1 MADRSEAPH
10 PWRRALAWLAFLG
23 PFFFATYAFA
33 NWTASLHTAVPSIV
47 FDWERHIPFLPWT
60 IVPYWIIDALYGI
73 SLFLCASKREL
84 DTHALRLLTAQ
95 VVAVA
100 CFIAFPHRFTFA
112 HPPADGVFGAL
123 FDVLLGFDRP
133 FNQLPSLHIALAVI
147 LWTLYARKTRGA
159 PRVVV
164 DVAFVMICASV
175 LTTFQHHFIDIPTG
189 FALGW
194 LCVWLWP
201 DEESLRPLQL
211 WQRTSDPR
219 RWRLA
224 AYYLAGALAC
234 TMLAFALR
242 GWTLWLLWPALSL
255 GFVAAFYA
263 GVGANG
269 FQKDR
274 DGKLSLAARWLLAP
288 YLAGAWANSRAW
300 TRTHPQPSHLAD
312 GVWIGRTPS
321 ARDLASTPNAAIV
334 DLAAELSLPRN
345 ARRRIVSA
353 NAETGRRE
361 TAVAVVPVLDLTLP
375 PRRALDDAAQAIERL
390 RAQGPVLVCCA
401 LGYSRS
407 ACAAAAWLLATGRAA
422 TVDAAFARIQ
432 AAREH
437 VVLDAGHAAV
447 LAPLARVATR

>member
-1 MADRSEAPH
+1 MVDPSEAPH

-84 DTHALRLLTAQ
+84 DTHALRLMTAQ

-100 CFIAFPHRFTFA
+100 CFIAFPHRFPFA

-147 LWTLYARKTRGA
+147 LWTLYARKARGA
-159 PRVVV
+159 LRVVV
-164 DVAFVMICASV
+164 DVAFVVICASV

-201 DEESLRPLQL
+201 EEESLRPLRL

-219 RWRLA
+219 RWQLA

-255 GFVAAFYA
+255 SFVASFYA
-263 GVGANG
+263 GVGASG
-269 FQKDR
+269 FQKVATE
-274 DGKLSLAARWLLAP
+274 GSAP
-288 YLAGAWANSRAW
+288 ACGGCSRPPAPAWANSRAW
-300 TRTHPQPSHLAD
+300 TRTHRSR
-312 GVWIGRTPS
+312 RTS
-321 ARDLASTPNAAIV
+321 R
-334 DLAAELSLPRN
+334 
-345 ARRRIVSA
+345 RRRIRPHALGARSRLDAERRSPRRRAAPRSTPRGIVSA
-353 NAETGRRE
+353 DAEPGAAKRRS
-361 TAVAVVPVLDLTLP
+361 PSSPCFDLTLP
-375 PRRALDDAAQAIERL
+375 PRRAGRCGAGHR
-390 RAQGPVLVCCA
+390 
-401 LGYSRS
+401 
-407 ACAAAAWLLATGRAA
+407 AAARAGAGARLLRPRL
-422 TVDAAFARIQ
+422 FAQRV
-432 AAREH
+432 R
-437 VVLDAGHAAV
+437 GC
-447 LAPLARVATR
+447 RVAAGDRPRRDRRRRVRANPGSARARRARRRSCRGACPARPRGDALT